1 MYVYVCWCIFLIISF
16 CDIFLLVV
24 ITPLRFMIT
33 NSTALS
39 DTLCYFLH
47 EKKKKNPWCCNIEVN
62 RKCWVLNIEQSKQQ
76 FQQTF
81 HISKTKYS
89 KGTQIHNLPL
99 EIWKDKIKQLNFYLS
114 TKLCDLN
121 FGGGCCFQFRLHV
134 LKKSEN

>member
-1 MYVYVCWCIFLIISF
+1 MFMYVDAYSWSFHFDTYFCWLSSPPYA
-16 CDIFLLVV
+16 LWLP
-24 ITPLRFMIT
+24 TPLLYQIHCVIFCM
-33 NSTALS
+33 
-39 DTLCYFLH
+39 
-47 EKKKKNPWCCNIEVN
+47 KKKKNPWCCNIEVN
-62 RKCWVLNIEQSKQQ
+62 RKCWVLNIEHSKQQ

>member
-1 MYVYVCWCIFLIISF
+1 MLMHILDHFILIHIFAG
-16 CDIFLLVV
+16 CHH
-24 ITPLRFMIT
+24 PP
-33 NSTALS
+33 
-39 DTLCYFLH
+39 TLYDYQLH
-47 EKKKKNPWCCNIEVN
+47 CSIRYTVLFSAWKKKKKNPWCCNIEVN
-62 RKCWVLNIEQSKQQ
+62 RKCWVLNIEHSKQQ